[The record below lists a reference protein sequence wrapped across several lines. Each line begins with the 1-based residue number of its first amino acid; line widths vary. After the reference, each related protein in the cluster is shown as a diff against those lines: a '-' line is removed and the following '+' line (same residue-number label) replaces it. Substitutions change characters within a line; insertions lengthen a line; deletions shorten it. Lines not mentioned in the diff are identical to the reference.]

1 MGDAVVIDEAR
12 LKKIIGTRIKDL
24 RTKFGK
30 KQLELASA
38 VDLKRTSITN
48 IEAGKQMVTLPVLYR
63 ICFELEASINDVL
76 PTFDDLLR
84 HKVEANHN
92 DSGVEIGGKTM
103 AALKRVR
110 NV

>member
-1 MGDAVVIDEAR
+1 MIDESQLR
-12 LKKIIGTRIKDL
+12 KIIGTRIKEL
-24 RTKFGK
+24 RTKSGK
-30 KQLELASA
+30 KQLEIATA

-48 IEAGKQMVTLPVLYR
+48 IEAGKQMITIPVLYR
-63 ICFELEASINDVL
+63 ICHELEVNIDDVM

-84 HKVEANHN
+84 HKVEANQS

>member
-1 MGDAVVIDEAR
+1 MIDEEQ
-12 LKKIIGTRIKDL
+12 LKKLIGTRIKEL
-24 RTKFGK
+24 RTKSGK

-48 IEAGKQMVTLPVLYR
+48 IEAGKQMLTIPVLYR
-63 ICFELEASINDVL
+63 ICYELDVNIFDVM
-76 PTFDDLLR
+76 PEFDDLLR
-84 HKVEANHN
+84 HKVEANLS
-92 DSGVEIGGKTM
+92 DSSVEIGGKTM